1 MPQPGGRLRLAD
13 RAAAQLL
20 AGVVVEPGWQPY
32 LLDRDR
38 PVEQQVEGTPDRPHA
53 AAGQVFDQAVPPGQ
67 HKSGPDR
74 CAAHRDPL
82 TPLGRQCNGVSVKS
96 VRIVQLDPATLRA
109 LADGELPSATPVP
122 LTDHLTVPEH
132 RPLWRRRSQQVCADP
147 TAAAWVTGV
156 VWAPV
161 IGVAVG
167 RPVSTDDRTRPARS
181 RSATRS
187 TRRTS
192 AGATAGPRSP
202 RCWSGRPASRR
213 SGRCGRAYGR
223 TTCLRALVESFG
235 FVPVGQQWDDED
247 GLETV
252 YERPA

>member
-1 MPQPGGRLRLAD
+1 M
-13 RAAAQLL
+13 
-20 AGVVVEPGWQPY
+20 
-32 LLDRDR
+32 
-38 PVEQQVEGTPDRPHA
+38 
-53 AAGQVFDQAVPPGQ
+53 
-67 HKSGPDR
+67 
-74 CAAHRDPL
+74 
-82 TPLGRQCNGVSVKS
+82 SVKS

-122 LTDHLTVPEH
+122 LTDHLTAPEH

-167 RPVSTDDRTRPARS
+167 RAGFHGPPDAAGTVEVGYAIDPAYQ
-181 RSATRS
+181 
-187 TRRTS
+187 RR
-192 AGATAGPRSP
+192 GY
-202 RCWSGRPASRR
+202 
-213 SGRCGRAYGR
+213 GRAALAALLERAAREPAVR
-223 TTCLRALVESFG
+223 TVRASVRPDNLPSRALVESFG